1 MVILEGKRIYKYP
14 ICNEVLSS
22 LSSFTNEILS
32 VCAARIAEEE
42 TKPGVNFSFTCL
54 VLILESDDRLL

>member
-1 MVILEGKRIYKYP
+1 
-14 ICNEVLSS
+14 
-22 LSSFTNEILS
+22 